1 MPSAAQCQCKD
12 DSVIICSLQDVMQ
25 FKIHRNIFGII
36 RTRCLDA
43 REKKQGASQGKPLR
57 VPRSCPASDH
67 THVRTHT
74 HAHTHMYNTWDEILL
89 SS

>member
-1 MPSAAQCQCKD
+1 MPSGAQCQCED

-25 FKIHRNIFGII
+25 FKIYINIFGII

-43 REKKQGASQGKPLR
+43 RRKKR
-57 VPRSCPASDH
+57 VPVKASHSACRGHVQRLTTH
-67 THVRTHT
+67 TYARTHM
-74 HAHTHMYNTWDEILL
+74 HTHMYNTWDEILL